1 MLLDA
6 KELVPGDIINIK
18 LGDLVPADVDIIDG
32 EVSVDESA
40 LIGES
45 LPKDLHLSD
54 VIYSS
59 SIVKRGEAKCVVVN
73 TGEFTYF
80 GKTVELL
87 KIAKPKSKQEE
98 LMIGIVKYM
107 MYLGV
112 IASIIVSIYA
122 IYIHKDILFILFLL

>member
-1 MLLDA
+1 
-6 KELVPGDIINIK
+6 
-18 LGDLVPADVDIIDG
+18 VPADVDIIDG